1 MRVLHYR
8 PNKRSAASFNLLFL
22 RLIVI
27 FAEGKLQLLLR
38 IRCPSFSVVIII
50 IVLHAIHLHLQSSS
64 PSPFCIVM
72 LSKRGG
78 FAHSFIMNCGI
89 NSRDLLLSTTIG
101 TTTIHH
107 HMTTSGS
114 LTVCGIYSC
123 GGSSFDG
130 VKPPLAV

>member
-1 MRVLHYR
+1 MNNSNQLRVLHYR

-38 IRCPSFSVVIII
+38 IRYPSFCVVIII
-50 IVLHAIHLHLQSSS
+50 IVLHAIHLHLHSN
-64 PSPFCIVM
+64 SPFALR

-101 TTTIHH
+101 TTNNHH
-107 HMTTSGS
+107 
-114 LTVCGIYSC
+114 
-123 GGSSFDG
+123 
-130 VKPPLAV
+130 PPPHDNKWIIDCLWHLFVWWFII